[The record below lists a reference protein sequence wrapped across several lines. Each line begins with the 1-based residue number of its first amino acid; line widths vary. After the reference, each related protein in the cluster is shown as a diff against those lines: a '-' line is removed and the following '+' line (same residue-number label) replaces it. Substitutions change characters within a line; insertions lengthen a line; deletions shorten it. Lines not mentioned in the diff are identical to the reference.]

1 MEILFLLK
9 ISVIIFCT
17 LLLLLPVSAESRYGA
32 CKPRNCGSGPNISYP
47 FYIEDTGLDFCGL
60 RGFKIECSE
69 GKPVYLTSRGPY
81 FVEDISYENQSL
93 RLVDVE
99 VVDATCYAPSHYF
112 AFDGGPMYF
121 SSTHANLQFFYGCN
135 ESFSLSFEK
144 KLIPCKSNATYVSY
158 VALVVK
164 DKELSYGEGCERQV
178 GVPIDLE
185 GGFSNQTIKTVD
197 YPQLLKKGFTLR
209 WYGDGCSNSCKTSG
223 GQCGFEDERT
233 VCFCPEGTHSTNC
246 TEGKTGNMTILK
258 VGTGNGNK
266 IFKATI
272 ATTVAAGGALTVILI
287 CCIRKFKY
295 NKPLCFWKKQNQTDQ
310 NIEAFLRNYGPVQ
323 VRRYSYSDVKKMTNS
338 FKEKL
343 GQGGYGGVYKGI
355 LHDNSLVA
363 VKVLN
368 DSKGN
373 GEEFINEVA
382 SISRTSHV
390 NIVSLLG
397 FCFEGRKRALIY
409 QFMPN
414 GSLEK
419 FIFNSNHSLAW
430 DTLFQISLGIAR
442 GLEYLHRGCN
452 TRILHFDIK
461 PHNILLDEH
470 LSPKISDFGLA
481 RVCTRRESIIS
492 MLDARGT
499 IGYIAPE
506 VFCRGFGG
514 VSHKSDVYSYGML
527 VLEMVGGRKNVNVG
541 VDDTS
546 EIYFPHWI
554 YKRLELDEELGLKRI
569 MNEVEKIE
577 VKKMIIVGLWCT
589 QIDSSNRPAMSRVI
603 EMLEGSL
610 DSLQLPPKPILS
622 SPSYSNFPPDSSSM
636 IV

>member
-1 MEILFLLK
+1 MNQNLLSSPWINGLFIIILAFFLLSMDFVGAVDPYYQNCRVPRTCGDNQTMT
-9 ISVIIFCT
+9 ISF
-17 LLLLLPVSAESRYGA
+17 
-32 CKPRNCGSGPNISYP
+32 P
-47 FYIEDTGLDFCGL
+47 FYIPDQQNSHCGYP
-60 RGFKIECSE
+60 GFELSCNDKKIPILNLSNDSYI
-69 GKPVYLTSRGPY
+69 VRQ
-81 FVEDISYENQSL
+81 ISYENQSFIVSNTALSLDDL
-93 RLVDVE
+93 RPAGSCIPPLRNLSLPNDRFQLPKQSQAFLIYDCHAPTVLPE
-99 VVDATCYAPSHYF
+99 YQIGCYSQNVTNWVLGVPEN
-112 AFDGGPMYF
+112 DLDQL
-121 SSTHANLQFFYGCN
+121 ANLSTKCGKN
-135 ESFSLSFEK
+135 SSVV
-144 KLIPCKSNATYVSY
+144 P
-158 VALVVK
+158 VK
-164 DKELSYGEGCERQV
+164 DYSTTESVGIREALSRGFELKWRADDCNR
-178 GVPIDLE
+178 
-185 GGFSNQTIKTVD
+185 
-197 YPQLLKKGFTLR
+197 
-209 WYGDGCSNSCKTSG
+209 CKASG
-223 GQCGFEDERT
+223 GVCGFNTSAYLFR
-233 VCFCPEGTHSTNC
+233 CYCPDRPHHVRCIS
-246 TEGKTGNMTILK
+246 
-258 VGTGNGNK
+258 
-266 IFKATI
+266 

-554 YKRLELDEELGLKRI
+554 YKRLELDEELRLKRI